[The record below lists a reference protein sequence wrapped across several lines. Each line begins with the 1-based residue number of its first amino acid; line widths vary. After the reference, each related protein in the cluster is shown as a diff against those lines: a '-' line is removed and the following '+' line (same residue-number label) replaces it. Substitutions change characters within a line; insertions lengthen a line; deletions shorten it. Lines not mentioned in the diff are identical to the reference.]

1 MRFTPTEYSLLKY
14 NNLTMLIF
22 SILSGIGY
30 IWLAGFWPPPPAHLN
45 AADIAAFYRD
55 NSFGIRLGMLICL
68 TGIPLYMMWGVGLS
82 KIIEKMEG
90 GAGILSRMELA
101 GTISSSIILAVP
113 LVVWLL
119 PAFRADIRPDAEIQL
134 FYDFGWMLFDL
145 PILFFGVQY
154 ISAGVAILT
163 DKREQTLF
171 PSWLA
176 WLGFAATF
184 SFVSVLMI
192 PFLTTGPFA
201 WHGIISFWVVFTI
214 FFVYL
219 LVFMAMIPQALRR
232 LAAEDA
238 EN

>member
-1 MRFTPTEYSLLKY
+1 M
-14 NNLTMLIF
+14 
-22 SILSGIGY
+22 
-30 IWLAGFWPPPPAHLN
+30 AGFWPPPQAHLD
-45 AADIAAFYRD
+45 AAEIAAFYRE
-55 NSFGIRLGMLICL
+55 NSFGIRLGMMICL

-82 KIIEKMEG
+82 KIIEKIEG

-101 GTISSSIILAVP
+101 GTISSSLILAVP
-113 LVVWLL
+113 LVIWLV
-119 PAFRADIRPDAEIQL
+119 PAFRADIRPDNEIQL

-163 DKREQTLF
+163 DKREQKIF
-171 PSWLA
+171 PS

-201 WHGIISFWVVFTI
+201 SHGLISFWVVFVI

-219 LVFMAMIPQALRR
+219 LAFMVMIPQALRR
-232 LAAEDA
+232 LAVEDSLD
-238 EN
+238 